1 MIDIFDLYDSGLSEE
16 KTSILTDLK
25 IPSEYYKNNNA
36 AYRYWFRSLLHKI
49 DSSLIFSNLP
59 DGWSN
64 DFFMFCLWARGFVA
78 VFKSN
83 RKDLEKYGKNGILF
97 LPGTISG
104 YDFYY
109 QPQKVAICNPMFEKI
124 FDIGSDCRLLKLT
137 PDFKGVLDII
147 DFYSAKLA
155 ELSKSIDM
163 GLLNAKMPV
172 ILTATNE
179 AQAATLKAV
188 YDKIQSGS
196 SLIVYDDTN
205 DSDEII
211 PRKDPFEFWSQN
223 FKETYIV
230 HDLLDDMKTIL
241 DSFYCEIGLPVAIE
255 KKERM
260 ITSETDFA
268 AAQSQ
273 ARISCWL
280 ETLNESLQI
289 INKQFGTNIAV
300 EIKANE
306 VNENGESKNDIDR
319 DGE

>member
-1 MIDIFDLYDSGLSEE
+1 MIDIFDIYDAGMDNE

-25 IPSEYYKNNNA
+25 IPSTYYKNNNA

-49 DSSLIFSNLP
+49 DSSLKFYDLP

-64 DFFMFCLWARGFVA
+64 DFFMFCLWARGYVA
-78 VFKSN
+78 VFRSN
-83 RKDLEKYGKNGILF
+83 RKDLEKYGSGGVLF
-97 LPGTISG
+97 QPVTISG

-109 QPQKVAICNPMFEKI
+109 QPTTAAVCNPKYEKM
-124 FDIGSDCRLLKLT
+124 FDIGSDCYLLKLT
-137 PDFKGVLDII
+137 PDFRGVLDII

-155 ELSKSIDM
+155 EISKSIDM

-172 ILTATNE
+172 ILTTTNE
-179 AQAATLKAV
+179 AQAATLKAA

-196 SLIVYDDTN
+196 SLLVWDDTN

-230 HDLLDDMKTIL
+230 HDLLEDMKTIL
-241 DSFYCEIGLPVAIE
+241 DSFYNEIGLPVAID
-255 KKERM
+255 KKERL
-260 ITSETDFA
+260 ITSETEFA
-268 AAQSQ
+268 TAQSQ
-273 ARISCWL
+273 ARISCWY
-280 ETLNESLQI
+280 ETLMESLEI
-289 INKQFGTNIAV
+289 INDKFNLNITV

-306 VNENGESKNDIDR
+306 VNENASQNDIDR